1 MRSVS
6 LKSLLGISLV
16 ILLLSNA
23 AQLNAQTRALP
34 KASFQTYSRSSESD
48 LPGVNGLHLTP
59 GEDRSPNQ
67 QATSYP
73 PGEPTLNGALVR
85 WEARKMPLKIWIAPG
100 LKLPNCPFDQIQE
113 TRVEEVYGM
122 LKSPT
127 TDPFAQLQT
136 AFGWTPDINYIV
148 ANGIEQWR
156 RFQNE
161 GLISFVFTDDPRN
174 AQVLVF
180 FTEGFSDSGT
190 PGGTH
195 VAGITSAQVYP
206 FDLAQQVNIAQ
217 KPVVIE
223 LLLDGNNERLQ
234 SQSAHEFGH
243 ALGIKAHSP
252 YRDDLMYV
260 DRIVPQLS
268 PGDAA
273 TLRYLYKQKPQY
285 VL

>member
-1 MRSVS
+1 MLSVS
-6 LKSLLGISLV
+6 LKSLLGIGLV
-16 ILLLSNA
+16 LFAIVNTTELK
-23 AQLNAQTRALP
+23 AQTRYLP
-34 KASFQTYSRSSESD
+34 KSGFQTYSRSTESD
-48 LPGVNGLHLTP
+48 LPGVHGLHLTP
-59 GEDRSPNQ
+59 GEDRAANQ
-67 QATSYP
+67 KETFYP

-100 LKLPNCPFDQIQE
+100 FKLPDCPFEEIQE
-113 TRVEEVYGM
+113 TRVEQVYGM
-122 LKSPT
+122 LKSPAA
-127 TDPFAQLQT
+127 DPFAQLQT
-136 AFGWTPDINYIV
+136 AFQWTPDINYIV

-161 GLISFVFTDDPRN
+161 GLISFVFTEDPRN
-174 AQVLVF
+174 AQILVF
-180 FTEGFSDSGT
+180 FTDGFSESGT

-206 FDLAQQVNIAQ
+206 YDLAQQVNIAQ

-223 LLLDGNNERLQ
+223 LLVDGNNERLQ

-268 PGDAA
+268 PADIS

>member
-1 MRSVS
+1 MLGVS
-6 LKSLLGISLV
+6 LKTLLGIGLVMSL
-16 ILLLSNA
+16 LASENLA
-23 AQLNAQTRALP
+23 GAQTRALP
-34 KASFQTYSRSSESD
+34 KASFQTYSRPSESD
-48 LPGVNGLHLTP
+48 LPSAGGLHLTP
-59 GEDRSPNQ
+59 GEDRPANQ
-67 QATSYP
+67 RSTSYP

-85 WEARKMPLKIWIAPG
+85 WEAKKMPLKIWIAPG
-100 LKLPNCPFDQIQE
+100 LKLPDCPFEQIQE
-113 TRVEEVYGM
+113 TRVEQVYEM
-122 LKSPT
+122 LKAPSA
-127 TDPFAQLQT
+127 DPFAQLQT
-136 AFGWTPDINYIV
+136 AFGWTGDINYIV

-161 GLISFVFTDDPRN
+161 GLISFVFTEDPRN
-174 AQVLVF
+174 AQILIF
-180 FTEGFSDSGT
+180 FTEGFSDSS

-206 FDLAQQVNIAQ
+206 FELAQQVNIAQ
-217 KPVVIE
+217 KPTVIE
-223 LLLDGNNERLQ
+223 LLLDGNNDRLQ

-268 PGDAA
+268 PGDIS

>member
-1 MRSVS
+1 MLRVS
-6 LKSLLGISLV
+6 LKTLLGIALV
-16 ILLLSNA
+16 VLSMANTY
-23 AQLNAQTRALP
+23 QLNAQTRYLP
-34 KASFQTYSRSSESD
+34 KATFQTYSQSGESN
-48 LPGVNGLHLTP
+48 LPGAGGLHLTP
-59 GEDRSPNQ
+59 GEDRPANQ
-67 QATSYP
+67 KSTFYP

-100 LKLPNCPFDQIQE
+100 LKLPDCPFEAIQE
-113 TRVEEVYGM
+113 TRVEQVYGM
-122 LKSPT
+122 LKAPVS
-127 TDPFAQLQT
+127 DPFAQLQA
-136 AFGWTPDINYIV
+136 AFTWTPDLNYIV

-161 GLISFVFTDDPRN
+161 GLVSFVFTEDPRN
-174 AQVLVF
+174 AQILIF
-180 FTEGFSDSGT
+180 FTDGFSDSNS

-217 KPVVIE
+217 KPVIIE
-223 LLLDGNNERLQ
+223 LLLDGNNDRLQ

-260 DRIVPQLS
+260 DRVVPQLS

-273 TLRYLYKQKPQY
+273 TFRYLYKQKPQY

>member
-1 MRSVS
+1 MFRVS
-6 LKSLLGISLV
+6 LKTLLGIGLAISLLV
-16 ILLLSNA
+16 GVSPSG
-23 AQLNAQTRALP
+23 AQTRALP
-34 KASFQTYSRSSESD
+34 KANFQTYSRSSESD
-48 LPGVNGLHLTP
+48 LPGAGGLHLTP
-59 GEDRSPNQ
+59 GEDRAANQ
-67 QATSYP
+67 KSTFYP

-85 WEARKMPLKIWIAPG
+85 WEAKKMPLKIWIAPG
-100 LKLPNCPFDQIQE
+100 LKLPDCPFEQIQE
-113 TRVEEVYGM
+113 TRVEQVYSM
-122 LKSPT
+122 LKTPVA
-127 TDPFAQLQT
+127 DPFSQLQT
-136 AFGWTPDINYIV
+136 AFSWTPDLNYIV

-156 RFQNE
+156 PFQNE
-161 GLISFVFTDDPRN
+161 GLLSFVFTEDPRN
-174 AQVLVF
+174 AQILIF
-180 FTEGFSDSGT
+180 FTDGFSDSSS

-223 LLLDGNNERLQ
+223 LLVDGNSDRLQ
-234 SQSAHEFGH
+234 AQSAHEFGH

-260 DRIVPQLS
+260 DRITPQLS
-268 PGDAA
+268 PGDAS